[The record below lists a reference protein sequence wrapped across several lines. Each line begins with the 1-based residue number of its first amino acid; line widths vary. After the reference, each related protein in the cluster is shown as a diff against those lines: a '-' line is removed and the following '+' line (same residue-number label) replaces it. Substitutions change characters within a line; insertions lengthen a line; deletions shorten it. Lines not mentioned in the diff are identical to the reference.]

1 MVFYKLSK
9 VLNRPDGRCYEG
21 DWFDGKQHGRGKYTD
36 ANGRIIEAEWNMGRK
51 IRRQNSNVVLS
62 IPTQ

>member
-36 ANGRIIEAEWNMGRK
+36 ANGRIIEAE
-51 IRRQNSNVVLS
+51 
-62 IPTQ
+62 